1 MANEGKG
8 RITDG
13 STNVDLEPV
22 TLFEVEHRADFSYR
36 DLNGNVRARDVSTNG
51 KIRTLNLEIP
61 IGGIT
66 RTQWTQLNTWMTGG
80 TQVKVQDYATGSTYA
95 YDSSTYF
102 WGRISNLDSG
112 AYSEAK
118 MTEPPYSVVID
129 VDRFATS

>member
-1 MANEGKG
+1 MADEGKV
-8 RITDG
+8 RVTDG

-22 TLFEVEHRADFSYR
+22 LVFEVAHRDDFTYR
-36 DLNGNVRARDVSTNG
+36 DLNGYVRARDVSTNG
-51 KIRTLNLEIP
+51 KIRQLTLEIP
-61 IGGIT
+61 IGGMT
-66 RTQWTQLNTWMTGG
+66 RANFTQLNTWMTGG

-102 WGRISNLDSG
+102 WGRITTLDDG

-118 MTEPPYSVVID
+118 MTEPPYKVVID